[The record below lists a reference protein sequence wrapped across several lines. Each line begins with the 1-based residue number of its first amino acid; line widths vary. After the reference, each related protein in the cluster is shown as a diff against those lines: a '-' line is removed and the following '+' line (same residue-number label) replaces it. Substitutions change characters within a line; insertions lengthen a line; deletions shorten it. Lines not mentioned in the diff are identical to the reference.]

1 DEWTIPK
8 RDAEAHSSRHRQ
20 SAEDAQGRHGGVGI
34 LYERQPGRVRSR
46 REILGGPV
54 GDIHSHRGA
63 EDMSKPDIIRDP
75 RPDLAYDSREWTAL
89 LTLVTA
95 HDKVVGGILHGFRCA
110 GMRLNRA
117 RNGYVLEPDIGGST
131 WPTRA

>member
-1 DEWTIPK
+1 MMAGTARKKCNI
-8 RDAEAHSSRHRQ
+8 
-20 SAEDAQGRHGGVGI
+20 V
-34 LYERQPGRVRSR
+34 
-46 REILGGPV
+46 
-54 GDIHSHRGA
+54 
-63 EDMSKPDIIRDP
+63 RDP

-110 GMRLNRA
+110 GMRLHRA

-131 WPTRA
+131 WPTRARYEADRDKWLRPHTAVIVGALRVLSEEATA